1 MQHVWINLQETP
13 YSPDEVVTN
22 KNLMKKNKNELI
34 KELIVYIY
42 IIIIL

>member
-22 KNLMKKNKNELI
+22 KILMKKKIELI
-34 KELIVYIY
+34 KELIVF
-42 IIIIL
+42 IIL